1 MPSTRRIKVFGL
13 LVFISV
19 IAVLFYTDSLRQERP
34 RDLRTAGDFYSKTV
48 NALQKDLKKG
58 AAEDDT
64 EVKARLQRLQ
74 DAAKQ
79 AKEMANS
86 KSPKPDSPSAIE
98 GVGSA
103 ADGTRER
110 GVAGRKKMTAGEAQA
125 PLKEE
130 TKEEHE
136 VEVELNSILK
146 KSPSEFPC
154 AEVGAKDGFWTG
166 LLIRGRLAV
175 IIFSKSYCP
184 HSKQAKDILLEKYMF
199 DPAPFVVELDKH
211 ELGAQLQAKLAELT
225 KRKTVPNVLVNG
237 ISIGGGDDMV
247 ELDEKGTLIE
257 QIKKFGQK
265 KILEAQKRTEEKKEG
280 EKKKS
285 VKKEKSGSQAPIHGL
300 R

>member
-19 IAVLFYTDSLRQERP
+19 IAVLFYKDSLRQERP

-79 AKEMANS
+79 AKERANS

-110 GVAGRKKMTAGEAQA
+110 GFAGRKKMTAREAQA

-146 KSPSEFPC
+146 KSP
-154 AEVGAKDGFWTG
+154 
-166 LLIRGRLAV
+166 I

-184 HSKQAKDILLEKYMF
+184 HSKQAKDILLEKYLF

-247 ELDEKGTLIE
+247 EMDEKGTLIE

-265 KILEAQKRTEEKKEG
+265 KILEAQKRTEEKKED
-280 EKKKS
+280 EKRKS